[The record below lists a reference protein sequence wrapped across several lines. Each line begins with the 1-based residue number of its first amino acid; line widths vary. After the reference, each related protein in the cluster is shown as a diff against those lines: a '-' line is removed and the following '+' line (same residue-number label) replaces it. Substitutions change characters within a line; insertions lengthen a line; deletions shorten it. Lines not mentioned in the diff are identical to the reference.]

1 MSLSCVCVWCRGIDR
16 HPTHRGEQRGP
27 GRACIMG
34 HARHHGHGRRAD
46 ESDVRLDRRRL
57 PRLAARIDRSIQ
69 GDGINRSIGGMPC
82 STQTKATTPRSR
94 SSRAS
99 KGTTR
104 NGLGRSI
111 ERVRAKRGGP
121 DGAGTSESARAKQS
135 RAAAGEAA
143 GGRRAGGTEERKQ
156 AQQQQPATTDQSRIV
171 WRAVRRWFNWTL
183 PTCLGRDSQ
192 QSKEASAD

>member
-111 ERVRAKRGGP
+111 ERAFAQNEAGQMVPERARVCASEAEPSRCWRGGRRP
-121 DGAGTSESARAKQS
+121 
-135 RAAAGEAA
+135 A
-143 GGRRAGGTEERKQ
+143 GGRDGRAQ
-156 AQQQQPATTDQSRIV
+156 ASPAAATSNHGPIQNRVAGRAAVVQLDAAHMLGSR
-171 WRAVRRWFNWTL
+171 FT
-183 PTCLGRDSQ
+183 
-192 QSKEASAD
+192 KEASAD